1 VWFRLSFA
9 GKGLGY
15 SRRKDFFF
23 EEKKQKTF
31 MSLSRISPAAY
42 AKDAK
47 VFWFFFSKKNFFLMR
62 WLVLALLSM
71 SIAGNYYAFDSLAP
85 VAGLLHAQRGFSQ
98 SQIGLLNAVIGL
110 PNIPLSLV
118 GGVLIDRLGAS
129 RVAVGTAAFCCVGAV
144 LTAIGEP
151 FGLMVLGR
159 FLFGIGEETLLIALL
174 AGVAQWFEAAGAAF
188 AMSLLFSVARI
199 GSYMADISPR
209 WASSLYAGGWSP
221 PLWLAAVL
229 TAVSLA
235 AALAYLSLDIIYLPK
250 VARTKSGWTDM
261 LDIKAFDRSFWY
273 ILLLNVLFASVFF
286 PFRSTFAIEYFQDA
300 KGLSLAD
307 AGLVNSWVFFT
318 AIFATPV
325 FGLIADRFGHRAMML
340 TLGAAL
346 MPLTFATLGA
356 TNWSLWVS
364 TAMMGLSFSVVP
376 AVIWPATAMLV
387 APGRLGTA
395 YGIINVL
402 QSLGM
407 SVCNLAAGW
416 LNDANHAGLHHP
428 AGYLPMLWL
437 FGVLAT
443 LGFAATALLW
453 ARESGPRG
461 HGLNVAIRVGDP

>member
-1 VWFRLSFA
+1 
-9 GKGLGY
+9 
-15 SRRKDFFF
+15 
-23 EEKKQKTF
+23 
-31 MSLSRISPAAY
+31 
-42 AKDAK
+42 
-47 VFWFFFSKKNFFLMR
+47 MR
-62 WLVLALLSM
+62 WLVLALLSI
-71 SIAGNYYAFDSLAP
+71 SIAGNYYAFDALAP

-98 SQIGLLNAVIGL
+98 SQIGLLNAMIGL

-118 GGVLIDRLGAS
+118 GGLLIDRLGPS
-129 RVAVGTAAFCCVGAV
+129 RVAVGTAAFCCVGAA

-151 FGLMVLGR
+151 FSLMVLGR

-174 AGVAQWFEAAGAAF
+174 AGIAQWFEAAGAAF

-199 GSYMADISPR
+199 GSYMADISPT
-209 WASSLYAGGWSP
+209 WAAGLYARGWSP
-221 PLWLAAVL
+221 PL
-229 TAVSLA
+229 SLA
-235 AALAYLSLDIIYLPK
+235 ATLTGISLVAAFAYLLLDRRRAS
-250 VARTKSGWTDM
+250 VAPGQKRRWAEM
-261 LDIKAFDRSFWY
+261 LDITAFDPSFWY
-273 ILLLNVLFASVFF
+273 ILTLNVLFASVFF

-300 KGLSLAD
+300 KGLSLAE

-356 TNWSLWVS
+356 TDWSLWIS

-387 APGRLGTA
+387 APARLGTA

-407 SVCNLAAGW
+407 AVCNLAAGW
-416 LNDANHAGLHHP
+416 LNDTNHAGPHRA
-428 AGYLPMLWL
+428 AGYFPMLWL

-443 LGFAATALLW
+443 VGFVATALLW
-453 ARESGPRG
+453 ARESGSRG
-461 HGLNVAIRVGDP
+461 HGLNSRVS